1 MNKKPFQN
9 ILINS
14 VLAIIIVFTMLQCTE
29 KKSGDKT
36 TNMTSKI
43 FTSKI
48 NGGDWNNPNTWIEGK
63 VPTKN
68 SDVNITG
75 SVTVKN
81 KAECLNLIIDK
92 GAYLEVNENAI
103 LKINHHVIQEGTIL
117 NNGEIWLQNKKVE

>member
-1 MNKKPFQN
+1 MNIKPFLNTLVN
-9 ILINS
+9 II
-14 VLAIIIVFTMLQCTE
+14 LAITIVFTAFQCTE
-29 KKSGDKT
+29 KKSEDKT
-36 TNMTSKI
+36 NTTPQI

-48 NGGDWNNPNTWIEGK
+48 NGGDWNDPNTWIEGK

-75 SVTVKN
+75 TVTVKD

-92 GAYLEVNENAI
+92 GAYLKVNENAI

-117 NNGEIWLQNKKVE
+117 NNGEIWLQNKKVK